1 MSYPHKANH
10 PMCDQHPFGYYNQA
24 KARGVE
30 NHDIPNEYRPVHLQ
44 DDFAFYRDAA

>member
-10 PMCDQHPFGYYNQA
+10 PMCDRHPLVYYNQA

-30 NHDIPNEYRPVHLQ
+30 DHDIPSKYRPAHLQ
-44 DDFAFYRDAA
+44 DDFAFYLDAV